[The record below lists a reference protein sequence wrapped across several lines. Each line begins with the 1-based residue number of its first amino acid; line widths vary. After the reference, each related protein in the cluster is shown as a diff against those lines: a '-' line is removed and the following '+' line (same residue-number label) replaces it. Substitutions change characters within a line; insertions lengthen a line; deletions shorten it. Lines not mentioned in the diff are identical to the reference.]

1 MYFVIYDLNDNLI
14 CYVDTLEELAEFTKL
29 RKKQLKYKLKN
40 KDFIYYIYQDTYRKI
55 YRYEKIIKRMLA
67 I

>member
-14 CYVDTLEELAEFTKL
+14 CYIDTFEELANYTNL

-40 KDFIYYIYQDTYRKI
+40 KEFIYYIYNNTYRKI
-55 YRYEKIIKRMLA
+55 YQFC
-67 I
+67 